1 MIFEGGVA
9 ERISA
14 NTYMKKRNILLLI
27 GLFLLVL
34 SASRTLW
41 MNTFNSLSDTDVQ
54 NGQLDLSD
62 WHANES
68 DVLLLDG
75 EWEFYPSQWVMDG
88 KWQVDD
94 LPKRLV
100 QVPGKWNDDMNEGE
114 STPYGYGSYHL
125 RIYVNPEKP
134 ISYSLYVPSVRSS
147 SELYVNGR
155 FLAGSGQ
162 VGKSEDEYS
171 PKNLPYTATFT
182 ADENGVID
190 IVIQAANFKDVRR
203 SGIIRSIK
211 FGSEAAM
218 AKERSLSLAMQMV
231 ASVIFLI
238 HSIYALALFFLGNRD
253 KKLLFF
259 SLLLFCIT
267 LMNLISNDEK
277 LFHLLIDGGYE
288 WDFRVSNAL
297 IPIACIALLHSMDYS
312 RVPFWRII
320 KPIYSM
326 SSIVMAI
333 VTLFLSPSQ
342 ILMMFPVYYLLGGI
356 GIAVALFTIAKKIYQ
371 DTPGNFLLLLSFLAV
386 THHFVW
392 VLYWR
397 EAGVS
402 VVHYPFDLII
412 SIGCFA
418 SIWFKDYF
426 NMHAETAKLA
436 VKLQK
441 MNEHKDQFLANTSH
455 EFKNPLHGIINMS
468 QAVLNR
474 ERHSVKNKSVHE
486 LETILTVSRRMSLLL
501 NDLLD
506 VASLR
511 EGRPR
516 LQKKNIAIQPIIT
529 GVMDMLQFHDDVK
542 PVKIVN
548 EVPVHFPPVMAD
560 ENRVIQ
566 IVYNLLH
573 NAVKYTIEGE
583 IRIQAKVKN
592 NRAFI
597 SVTDTGI
604 GMEED
609 FLKRLFLPYEQAADA
624 SLIEGGLGLGLNISK
639 QLIELHGGQL
649 DVSST
654 PGKGS
659 TFTFSLQLASPDAV
673 NISEN
678 APQTNV
684 QHIESQKL
692 PANRLAD
699 SSIDLETAEIS
710 AAVDQASLKPVSKR
724 PPILIVDDDPVNLQV
739 LQSILSDEQYEIT
752 TATSGKEALDHL
764 PTKEWGLVISDI
776 MMPQMSG
783 YKLTKTIR
791 KRYSFTELP
800 ILLLTARSDP
810 KDIQAGF
817 LAGANDYV
825 TKPVEMLE
833 LKSRV
838 LALTTIKKAVR
849 EQLQLEAAWL
859 QAQIQPHFLFNTLNS
874 IIALSDIDLDE
885 MNHLLMELSQYLR
898 SKFQFQHIDEL
909 IPLAEELAIVQS
921 YLNIE
926 QVRFGERLQVDLEV
940 DECADVKIPFLSIQP
955 LVENAVRH
963 GLMKRIS
970 GGTLTVRIA
979 VHEGYVKISV
989 EDDGVG
995 MDEFQLQGLLER
1007 TDGSRMSIGLI
1018 NTNQRL
1024 MRQFGTGLQIDSAP
1038 DRGTIVSFTVGI

>member
-1 MIFEGGVA
+1 
-9 ERISA
+9 
-14 NTYMKKRNILLLI
+14 
-27 GLFLLVL
+27 
-34 SASRTLW
+34 
-41 MNTFNSLSDTDVQ
+41 
-54 NGQLDLSD
+54 
-62 WHANES
+62 
-68 DVLLLDG
+68 
-75 EWEFYPSQWVMDG
+75 
-88 KWQVDD
+88 
-94 LPKRLV
+94 
-100 QVPGKWNDDMNEGE
+100 
-114 STPYGYGSYHL
+114 
-125 RIYVNPEKP
+125 
-134 ISYSLYVPSVRSS
+134 
-147 SELYVNGR
+147 
-155 FLAGSGQ
+155 
-162 VGKSEDEYS
+162 
-171 PKNLPYTATFT
+171 
-182 ADENGVID
+182 
-190 IVIQAANFKDVRR
+190 
-203 SGIIRSIK
+203 
-211 FGSEAAM
+211 
-218 AKERSLSLAMQMV
+218 
-231 ASVIFLI
+231 
-238 HSIYALALFFLGNRD
+238 
-253 KKLLFF
+253 
-259 SLLLFCIT
+259 
-267 LMNLISNDEK
+267 
-277 LFHLLIDGGYE
+277 
-288 WDFRVSNAL
+288 
-297 IPIACIALLHSMDYS
+297 
-312 RVPFWRII
+312 
-320 KPIYSM
+320 
-326 SSIVMAI
+326 
-333 VTLFLSPSQ
+333 
-342 ILMMFPVYYLLGGI
+342 
-356 GIAVALFTIAKKIYQ
+356 
-371 DTPGNFLLLLSFLAV
+371 
-386 THHFVW
+386 
-392 VLYWR
+392 
-397 EAGVS
+397 
-402 VVHYPFDLII
+402 
-412 SIGCFA
+412 
-418 SIWFKDYF
+418 
-426 NMHAETAKLA
+426 MHAETAKLA
-436 VKLQK
+436 VRLQK
-441 MNEHKDQFLANTSH
+441 LNEHKDQFLANTSH

-474 ERHSVKNKSVHE
+474 ERQLLRNKSVHE

-501 NDLLD
+501 NDLQD

-529 GVMDMLQFHDDVK
+529 GVMDMLQFHDNVK

-548 EVPVHFPPVMAD
+548 EVPVNFPPVMAD

-592 NRAFI
+592 DRAFI
-597 SVTDTGI
+597 AVTDTGI

-609 FLKRLFLPYEQAADA
+609 FLERLFLPYEQAADA
-624 SLIEGGLGLGLNISK
+624 SLIEGGLGLGLSISK

-659 TFTFSLQLASPDAV
+659 TFTFSLQLASLDAV
-673 NISEN
+673 SISEN
-678 APQTNV
+678 ALQTNV
-684 QHIESQKL
+684 QHIESQKM

-699 SSIDLETAEIS
+699 SSIDLATAEIS
-710 AAVDQASLKPVSKR
+710 AAVDQTLLKQIFKPT
-724 PPILIVDDDPVNLQV
+724 PILIVDDDPVNLQV

-764 PTKEWGLVISDI
+764 SIKEWGLVISDI

-783 YKLTKTIR
+783 YELTKTIR

-909 IPLAEELAIVQS
+909 IPLTEELAIVRS

-926 QVRFGERLQVDLEV
+926 QVRFGERLKVNFEV
-940 DECADVKIPFLSIQP
+940 DECADVRIPFLSIQP

-970 GGTLTVRIA
+970 GGILTVRVA
-979 VHEGYVKISV
+979 VHEGHVEISV

-995 MDEFQLQGLLER
+995 MDEVQLQDLLER
-1007 TDGSRMSIGLI
+1007 KVGSRMSIGLI

-1024 MRQFGTGLQIDSAP
+1024 LRQFGTGLQIDSKP
-1038 DRGTIVSFTVGI
+1038 DCGTIVSFTVGI